1 MRPFESA
8 RPAAAENLHTGLA
21 RKANICS
28 KVLAQARRSVQ
39 LGEFGR
45 PLVQL
50 LTRAGELLEEMDEL
64 LVVFDP
70 EVNGRDFA
78 IAALLHRELE
88 FVQSEVSIRRRG
100 PHSVPEGAGSR

>member
-1 MRPFESA
+1 MRLFEPA
-8 RPAAAENLHTGLA
+8 RGATAENLHTGLA

-28 KVLAQARRSVQ
+28 KVLADARRCVQ
-39 LGEFGR
+39 LGNFGR

-50 LTRAGELLEEMDEL
+50 VARAGELLEDMDEL

-88 FVQSEVSIRRRG
+88 LIQSEVSAQRRESAAASG
-100 PHSVPEGAGSR
+100 GAGTR